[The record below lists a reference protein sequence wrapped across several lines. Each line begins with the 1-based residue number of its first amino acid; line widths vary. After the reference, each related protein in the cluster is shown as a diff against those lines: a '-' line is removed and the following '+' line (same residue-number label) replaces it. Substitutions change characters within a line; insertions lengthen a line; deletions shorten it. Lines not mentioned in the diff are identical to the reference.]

1 MRIDERIEQHYA
13 ALGPQEQLVADTILN
28 HMGDLAVYNAA
39 ELARL
44 SGVSK
49 ATVSRLFR
57 RLGFA
62 DFHEVK
68 EHARALRSSGVPLAT
83 RGSEDDLLAHAAQ
96 EQENLGRLFGSVDK
110 ARLGHAARLVAEAR
124 SALLIGFR
132 NSFPLALHL
141 RQQLLQCRD
150 GIGLAPQ
157 PGQTLGEELAG
168 LGPADA
174 VVLLGFRRRPE
185 AFASV
190 LKAAA
195 GTGAST
201 VLMGDASARRLAAH
215 ATVWIECPVE
225 SSGAFDS
232 YAAAMSLLSVFANEV
247 LATVGRLGTKRISD
261 ISALFDSLHEIE
273 RLPNH

>member
-1 MRIDERIEQHYA
+1 MRIDERIEQHYP
-13 ALGPQEQLVADTILN
+13 ALGPQEQLAADTILN
-28 HMGDLAVYNAA
+28 HLGDLAVYNAA

-62 DFHEVK
+62 DFNEVK
-68 EHARALRSSGVPLAT
+68 EHTRALRSSGVPLAT
-83 RGSEDDLLAHAAQ
+83 RDSDGGLPTHAAM
-96 EQENLGRLFGSVDK
+96 EQRNLQRLFESIDE
-110 ARLGHAARLVAEAR
+110 ARLSEVANLVAGAR
-124 SALLIGFR
+124 NVLLIGFR

-157 PGQTLGEELAG
+157 PGQSVGEELAG

-185 AFASV
+185 AFSNV

-195 GTGAST
+195 KTGAST
-201 VLMGDASARRLAAH
+201 ILIGDASGRRMAGDAK
-215 ATVWIECPVE
+215 VWIECPVE
-225 SSGAFDS
+225 GNGAFDS
-232 YAAAMSLLSVFANEV
+232 YAAAMSLLSVLANAV
-247 LATVGRLGTKRISD
+247 LAAMGRPGTKRISE
-261 ISALFDSLHEIE
+261 ITGLFDSLGEIE
-273 RLPNH
+273 GLR